1 MQKKDYRDG
10 TLPFKSL
17 GITKLYLRTADY
29 TIKKS
34 CGIYEIKNNKGRI
47 SYKIFADAEDVE
59 VYLKKNKGKFCDK
72 MSSVFSVREYREF
85 PNTEVRKLDSNEIE
99 KYMAER

>member
-1 MQKKDYRDG
+1 
-10 TLPFKSL
+10 
-17 GITKLYLRTADY
+17 
-29 TIKKS
+29 
-34 CGIYEIKNNKGRI
+34 
-47 SYKIFADAEDVE
+47 
-59 VYLKKNKGKFCDK
+59 